1 MSDGTDD
8 KNTRVS
14 GSLGTLG
21 VGGDRDGA
29 GDPAGDVG
37 SGIRLPSL
45 SYAMVRADSGHDM
58 YSLYDI
64 VEHVPGRS
72 ARIMTTRVR
81 YQCAVEIVDA
91 LNYRSKNI

>member
-1 MSDGTDD
+1 
-8 KNTRVS
+8 
-14 GSLGTLG
+14 
-21 VGGDRDGA
+21 
-29 GDPAGDVG
+29 
-37 SGIRLPSL
+37 
-45 SYAMVRADSGHDM
+45 MVRADSGHDM